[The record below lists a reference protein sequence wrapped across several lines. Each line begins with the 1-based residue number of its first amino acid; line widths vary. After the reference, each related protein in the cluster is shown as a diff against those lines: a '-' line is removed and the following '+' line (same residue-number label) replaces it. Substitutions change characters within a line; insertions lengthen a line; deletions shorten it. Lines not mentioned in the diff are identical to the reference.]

1 MRTLSIVLA
10 ASLAV
15 SSAACGGMLVPRDP
29 AAGQAE
35 PTAQG
40 ANAQGDDPSSPTSS
54 ASSASS
60 GSGASGASGAS
71 KTSTTTTTA
80 APATS
85 SHVSVTVRSQCSKT
99 VRVFFGQKPK
109 FGSGRTSSVSSNSVS
124 SESFNTGD
132 MMWIVDE
139 SDNGLASTTVS
150 SSTHEITV
158 GADCHTLSAH

>member
-1 MRTLSIVLA
+1 MRTVLIVIA

-15 SSAACGGMLVPRDP
+15 SSAACGGLLVPRSDP

-35 PTAQG
+35 PTAQNH
-40 ANAQGDDPSSPTSS
+40 NAQSTGQSDDPSSSS
-54 ASSASS
+54 PATAPAS
-60 GSGASGASGAS
+60 S

-80 APATS
+80 APAAS

-132 MMWIVDE
+132 MMWLVDE
-139 SDNGLASTTVS
+139 SDNGLSSTTVS
-150 SSTHEITV
+150 SSTREITV
-158 GADCHTLSAH
+158 GADCHSLSAH

>member
-1 MRTLSIVLA
+1 MRILSLFVA

-15 SSAACGGMLVPRDP
+15 SSAACGGLLVPRSDP
-29 AAGQAE
+29 AAGQSDPA
-35 PTAQG
+35 AQSG
-40 ANAQGDDPSSPTSS
+40 QGGQGDDPSSPSSSSSS
-54 ASSASS
+54 ASST
-60 GSGASGASGAS
+60 GGS

-80 APATS
+80 APAAS

-158 GADCHTLSAH
+158 GSDCHTLSAH

>member
-1 MRTLSIVLA
+1 
-10 ASLAV
+10 
-15 SSAACGGMLVPRDP
+15 MLVPRDP
-29 AAGQAE
+29 AAGQTDPA
-35 PTAQG
+35 AQG
-40 ANAQGDDPSSPTSS
+40 ANAQGDDPSSTAS
-54 ASSASS
+54 ATP
-60 GSGASGASGAS
+60 GTTPGATGGS

>member
-1 MRTLSIVLA
+1 MRTPSIFLVPAIAL
-10 ASLAV
+10 
-15 SSAACGGMLVPRDP
+15 SSAACGGLLVPRSDP
-29 AAGQAE
+29 AAGQSE
-35 PTAQG
+35 PTTQSAQSE
-40 ANAQGDDPSSPTSS
+40 DPSS
-54 ASSASS
+54 A
-60 GSGASGASGAS
+60 

-80 APATS
+80 AHPAPAAPAAS

-124 SESFNTGD
+124 NESFNTGD

-158 GADCHTLSAH
+158 GSDCRTLSAH